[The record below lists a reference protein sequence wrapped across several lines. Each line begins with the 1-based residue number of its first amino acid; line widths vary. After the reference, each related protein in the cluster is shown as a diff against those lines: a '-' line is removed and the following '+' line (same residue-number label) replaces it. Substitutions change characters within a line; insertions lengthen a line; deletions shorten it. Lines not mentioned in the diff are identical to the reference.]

1 MKAPG
6 RRSIFLFLPALLLV
20 GALGQRFWRSA
31 APDREAELH
40 ATAQGRALLVKE
52 LRKEIERDADTHAR
66 VYVRKRLLSP
76 GVPEDAIRSLK
87 LTHTK
92 PDHYQV
98 RATVVLPTS
107 EGSTVTLGEA
117 TRATA
122 VARSWSKWSVTALA
136 TILG

>member
-1 MKAPG
+1 MPKPAP
-6 RRSIFLFLPALLLV
+6 FAP
-20 GALGQRFWRSA
+20 A

-107 EGSTVTLGEA
+107 EGSTVTREVEA
-117 TRATA
+117 DLRHGPLDSQWRLVDTEFLSASR
-122 VARSWSKWSVTALA
+122 
-136 TILG
+136 